1 MLGSSSRAHG
11 SLTGH
16 SLLLRGRRDCP
27 GLPNLQRAP
36 RPLGSDRSQLTRPEQ
51 SRAPTL
57 PPAIPL
63 PAGEEALRSAI
74 THPRSPALRRARGAF
89 PGPHRALPGRGG
101 RGWGKKGGSAAGP
114 VPAEG
119 PALLPDGV
127 WRLPAPGALA
137 SGSVW
142 RRRRGGEPVRRNSS
156 LRPCSVSSSTTPSWA
171 PKRERYRSG
180 ASRPGAVGR
189 GGQPPARLCP
199 GLGCRGVGGRGGC
212 LGSAVP
218 PRGLGRKPAPAGL
231 TLPPPPPPPAEHPR
245 TKAAAG
251 EEGAAAFPA
260 RGRGSRLVCLRRG
273 RGRVPPASGSASASG

>member
-1 MLGSSSRAHG
+1 M
-11 SLTGH
+11 
-16 SLLLRGRRDCP
+16 
-27 GLPNLQRAP
+27 
-36 RPLGSDRSQLTRPEQ
+36 
-51 SRAPTL
+51 
-57 PPAIPL
+57 
-63 PAGEEALRSAI
+63 
-74 THPRSPALRRARGAF
+74 
-89 PGPHRALPGRGG
+89 
-101 RGWGKKGGSAAGP
+101 
-114 VPAEG
+114 PAEG